1 MTSDPTVSPAASAA
15 SATAPGSATAA
26 RVGALA
32 PLGVRIFRWLWIAGL
47 ISNIGGWMQTVG
59 AQWFL
64 VEQNA
69 SPAVIALV
77 STASAAPVLLFGIP
91 AGVLGEF
98 ANRRLL
104 LIGVQSV
111 QALTALALAL
121 LTAAG
126 AMNPVLLLALTFAL
140 GTASAVQL
148 PAYQAIVPE
157 IVPTKLIAN
166 AASLSSIGV
175 NVARAIGPALAGL
188 AIASLGIPFVF
199 ALNAASF
206 AGLLLVLVLWRGY
219 RPPKTDREP
228 FFSATRAG
236 LRYVAHA
243 GVVRRL
249 YLQLLLFIVPANAL
263 WALLPVLADVRLKL
277 DSNGYGLLLAALGV
291 GSIGGAFLIPKLR
304 DVWGTSRLIVAT
316 SALYGLGIA
325 GVALSDALLITLPV
339 LVLVGL
345 AWIGVIA
352 TLNGTVQSFL
362 PAWVRTRGLS
372 VYQLVLFGGTA
383 LGATIAG
390 ALGTSIGVV
399 VTVVAA
405 GGVVVLTAVWLLFR
419 PLLPTSGKS
428 RVLAP
433 MPLTDVPPVEL
444 PAGPD
449 DGDPLA
455 DAPGALGASSTPAA
469 PGARPPLDPDGSTLV
484 IVRYEIADADRT
496 RFLQLMRRVEQS
508 RRRTGARTWTLYD
521 DREHPGFIVEAFTV
535 GSWREHL
542 SQHRTRTTG
551 WDSEIS
557 DAARALSRS
566 GVTVDHLVSIEVP
579 RHLLA
584 ADADAPAPGAAAAPA
599 PAPAAP
605 EEPTAEEKP

>member
-1 MTSDPTVSPAASAA
+1 MG
-15 SATAPGSATAA
+15 APPA

-32 PLGVRIFRWLWIAGL
+32 PLAVRIFRWLWIAGL

-64 VEQNA
+64 VEQHA

-104 LIGVQSV
+104 LIAVQSI

-126 AMNPVLLLALTFAL
+126 AMTPVLLLALTFAL

-157 IVPTKLIAN
+157 IVPTRLIAN

-188 AIASLGIPFVF
+188 TIASLGIPFVF

-206 AGLLLVLVLWRGY
+206 AGLLLVLLLWRGY
-219 RPPKTDREP
+219 SPPKADREP
-228 FFSATRAG
+228 FVAATRAG

-263 WALLPVLADVRLKL
+263 WALLPVLADVRLRL

-304 DVWGTSRLIVAT
+304 DAWGTSRLIVVT

-325 GVALSDALLITLPV
+325 GVALSDSLLITLPV
-339 LVLVGL
+339 LVVVGL

-390 ALGTSIGVV
+390 ALGTAIGVV
-399 VTVVAA
+399 VTVAGA
-405 GGVVVLTAVWLLFR
+405 GGLVLLTALWLLMR

-428 RVLAP
+428 RALAP

-444 PAGPD
+444 PGPDEAGGAAGDADTAGPD
-449 DGDPLA
+449 
-455 DAPGALGASSTPAA
+455 
-469 PGARPPLDPDGSTLV
+469 ARPALDPDGSTLV
-484 IVRYEIADADRT
+484 IVRYEIADADRA
-496 RFLQLMRRVEQS
+496 RFLDLMRRVEQS

-521 DREHPGFIVEAFTV
+521 DREHPGFLVEAFTV

-542 SQHRTRTTG
+542 SQHRSRTTG
-551 WDSEIS
+551 YDTEVS

-566 GVTVDHLVSIEVP
+566 LPVVDHLVSIEVP
-579 RHLLA
+579 RHGHPPRSA
-584 ADADAPAPGAAAAPA
+584 AG
-599 PAPAAP
+599 
-605 EEPTAEEKP
+605 

>member
-1 MTSDPTVSPAASAA
+1 MTSEPTGSPAAG
-15 SATAPGSATAA
+15 SATATAAALAPAA

-64 VEQNA
+64 VEQHA
-69 SPAVIALV
+69 SPVVIALV

-188 AIASLGIPFVF
+188 TIASLGIPFVF

-206 AGLLLVLVLWRGY
+206 AGLLLVLILWRGY

-263 WALLPVLADVRLKL
+263 WALLPVLADDRLKL

-304 DVWGTSRLIVAT
+304 DAWGTSRLIVAT

-325 GVALSDALLITLPV
+325 GVALSDTLLITLPV

-390 ALGTSIGVV
+390 ALGSSIGVV
-399 VTVVAA
+399 VTVAAA

-449 DGDPLA
+449 DRDPGDAQPVTA
-455 DAPGALGASSTPAA
+455 
-469 PGARPPLDPDGSTLV
+469 GARPPLDPDGSTLV

-521 DREHPGFIVEAFTV
+521 DREHPGYIVEAFTV

-542 SQHRTRTTG
+542 SQHRSRTTG

-566 GVTVDHLVSIEVP
+566 GVTVDHLVSIAVP
-579 RHLLA
+579 RHLPA
-584 ADADAPAPGAAAAPA
+584 ADAVAPAAAPA
-599 PAPAAP
+599 SAPAAAGAAA
-605 EEPTAEEKP
+605 PTPSAPAVKKP

>member
-1 MTSDPTVSPAASAA
+1 MTSEPTGSPAA
-15 SATAPGSATAA
+15 GSATATA
-26 RVGALA
+26 TAAAPAPGERVGALA

-64 VEQNA
+64 VEQHA
-69 SPAVIALV
+69 SPVVIALV

-148 PAYQAIVPE
+148 PAYHAIVPE
-157 IVPTKLIAN
+157 IVPTRLIAN

-188 AIASLGIPFVF
+188 TIASLGIPFVF

-206 AGLLLVLVLWRGY
+206 AGLLLVLILWRGY

-263 WALLPVLADVRLKL
+263 WALLPVLADDRLKL

-304 DVWGTSRLIVAT
+304 DAWGTSRLIVAT

-325 GVALSDALLITLPV
+325 GVALSDTLLITLPV

-390 ALGTSIGVV
+390 ALGSSIGVV
-399 VTVVAA
+399 VTVAAA

-419 PLLPTSGKS
+419 PLLPTYGKS

-444 PAGPD
+444 PAGTD
-449 DGDPLA
+449 DRDPGDAQPETA
-455 DAPGALGASSTPAA
+455 
-469 PGARPPLDPDGSTLV
+469 GARPPLDPDGSTLV

-542 SQHRTRTTG
+542 SQHRSRTTG

-566 GVTVDHLVSIEVP
+566 GVTVDHLVSIAVP
-579 RHLLA
+579 RHLPA
-584 ADADAPAPGAAAAPA
+584 ADAVAPAAGAASAPAAAAAATPSA
-599 PAPAAP
+599 PAVK
-605 EEPTAEEKP
+605 KP